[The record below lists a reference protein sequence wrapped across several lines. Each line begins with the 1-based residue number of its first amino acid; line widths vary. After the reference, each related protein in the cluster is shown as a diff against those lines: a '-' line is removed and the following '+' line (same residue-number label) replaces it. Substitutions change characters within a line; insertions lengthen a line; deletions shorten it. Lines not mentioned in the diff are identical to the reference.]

1 MLHGPTVNYSH
12 CCMKPFSYYQ
22 ELTVAYPTK
31 QQYEKIYFYQKGK
44 LIAIK
49 EQFDYEFV
57 EPPKCAK
64 EVIFDEVSYQSH
76 IKLYDEE
83 RLRLQNEFRCDLIEK
98 YNMTGHPKANKCF
111 DMAWDFGQS
120 SSYSDVEDY
129 FMNLIELVRSNS
141 NVSMSTTTEAAG
153 EDVIAC

>member
-1 MLHGPTVNYSH
+1 
-12 CCMKPFSYYQ
+12 MKPFSYYQ
-22 ELTVAYPTK
+22 EQTVTYPTK
-31 QQYEKIYFYQKGK
+31 QQYEKIYFYRKGK

-57 EPPKCAK
+57 EPKNCAR

-76 IKLYDEE
+76 LKLYTEE
-83 RLRLQNEFRCDLIEK
+83 RVRLQNEFRRDLIEK
-98 YNMTGHPKANKCF
+98 YNMTGHPKADKCF

-120 SSYSDVEDY
+120 TSYSDVEDY
-129 FMNLIELVRSNS
+129 FMNLVELVKSNP
-141 NVSMSTTTEAAG
+141 NVPMSTIVGAMG